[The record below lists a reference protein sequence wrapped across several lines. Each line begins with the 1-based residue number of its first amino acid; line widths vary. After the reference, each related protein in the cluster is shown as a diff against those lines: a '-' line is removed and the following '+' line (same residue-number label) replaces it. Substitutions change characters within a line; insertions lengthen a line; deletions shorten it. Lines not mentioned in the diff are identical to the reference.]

1 MFSLAREEPNDTSRV
16 DGCRRLPRRPARV
29 SAFSPR
35 LASSAVFT
43 PWFFEEEPVDT
54 LR

>member
-16 DGCRRLPRRPARV
+16 DGCGRLPRRAACV
-29 SAFSPR
+29 SALSPR
-35 LASSAVFT
+35 WASSTVFT
-43 PWFFEEEPVDT
+43 CWFSEEEPVDT

>member
-16 DGCRRLPRRPARV
+16 DGCRRLPRRAACV
-29 SAFSPR
+29 SALSPR
-35 LASSAVFT
+35 WASTTVFT
-43 PWFFEEEPVDT
+43 GWFSEEEPVDT

>member
-16 DGCRRLPRRPARV
+16 DGCGRLPRRAARV
-29 SAFSPR
+29 SAFSPG
-35 LASSAVFT
+35 LACSTVST
-43 PWFFEEEPVDT
+43 RWFSEEEPVDK